1 MAKKKTDLGPKII
14 EERKDTYRVYIN
26 RLVDV
31 TIQGNEN
38 KFGTY
43 RGKNIEGDLVLQPC
57 LIRESCPIKPDDT
70 SGEIRTVLLWSKSPE
85 YISHISV
92 LDVSPVRR
100 GYVDRRILETAYPK
114 DHPLNQSR
122 LD

>member
-14 EERKDTYRVYIN
+14 EERKDPYRVYIN

-43 RGKNIEGDLVLQPC
+43 RGKNIEG
-57 LIRESCPIKPDDT
+57 I
-70 SGEIRTVLLWSKSPE
+70 
-85 YISHISV
+85 
-92 LDVSPVRR
+92 
-100 GYVDRRILETAYPK
+100 
-114 DHPLNQSR
+114 
-122 LD
+122 